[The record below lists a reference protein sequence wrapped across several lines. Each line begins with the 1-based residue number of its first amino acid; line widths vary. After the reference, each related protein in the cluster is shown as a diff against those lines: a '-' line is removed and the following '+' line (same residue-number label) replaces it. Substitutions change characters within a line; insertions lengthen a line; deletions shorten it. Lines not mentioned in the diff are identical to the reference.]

1 MKSPAR
7 LFRRALLLA
16 LLAPLGCSLALA
28 QTQMYVV
35 REGQLPYAGRTQH
48 SVNVVVDGPLNQ
60 TRDFFQDFMK
70 DQYRLSF
77 RGGLASLVNVGKLVG
92 ANNKTAGNA
101 MVSTKQQAGTF
112 ISSRPVD
119 LYAAF
124 TTLADSTTEVALFG
138 GFGDKTFFSPD
149 LTTTEFKRLG
159 TMMEKYAPA
168 ARYNAFRQQV
178 VAAEAAVATID
189 KEKTRLDKDVQ
200 SAQSN
205 TAANLKR
212 IEELLQ
218 QNKANAARVSQDSL
232 QLITNGQNR
241 QTAQELLEKR
251 RARLSA
257 TPAK

>member
-1 MKSPAR
+1 MNYLAR
-7 LFRRALLLA
+7 ILRPTALLLV
-16 LLAPLGCSLALA
+16 LLGLLGLPAAA
-28 QTQMYVV
+28 QTQLYVV

-60 TRDFFQDFMK
+60 TRDYFQDFMK
-70 DQYRLSF
+70 DQYRLNF
-77 RGGLASLVNVGKLVG
+77 RSGLAGLVG
-92 ANNKTAGNA
+92 MGKKNLVAA
-101 MVSTKQQAGTF
+101 KQQAGTF

-178 VAAEAAVATID
+178 VAAEAAVAAID
-189 KEKTRLDKDVQ
+189 KEKARLDKSIQ
-200 SAQSN
+200 STQAN

-212 IEELLQ
+212 IDELLR
-218 QNKANAARVSQDSL
+218 QNQANAAQLRQDST

-241 QTAQELLEKR
+241 QAAQQVLEAR
-251 RARLSA
+251 RARLSTVA
-257 TPAK
+257 PK